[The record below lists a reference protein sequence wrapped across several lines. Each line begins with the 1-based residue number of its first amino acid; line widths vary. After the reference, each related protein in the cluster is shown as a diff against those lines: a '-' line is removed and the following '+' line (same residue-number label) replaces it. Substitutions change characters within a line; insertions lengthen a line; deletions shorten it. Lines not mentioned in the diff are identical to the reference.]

1 MVGRPRLPWS
11 RKRDE
16 QSGAKDGASAAP
28 AAAAAPA
35 ASTARIAPPLAREPD
50 AAPHHWLTI
59 IVARHGPV
67 GPVPLP
73 GARVVVRAYPRGA
86 AAPRA
91 PIGRGTTGPD
101 GTLALLLPAGR
112 YAVAATHE
120 RDTRAVTVT
129 LEHAGR
135 ALLTLESLARRVAL
149 TIEAAR
155 PDGFAL
161 THAPVEVR
169 AAAGGAVV
177 ERGATDD
184 TGVVTLGVPAGAY
197 EVRVGGASVRTY
209 VEADTLLRMT
219 AEPAAADA
227 AEADVQPITPYQ
239 QKVRAATQYAAPYA
253 VANVRDEGWN

>member
-11 RKRDE
+11 RKQDE
-16 QSGAKDGASAAP
+16 PSGAEDG
-28 AAAAAPA
+28 APA
-35 ASTARIAPPLAREPD
+35 ASAPAATARIAPPLAREPD

-86 AAPRA
+86 AAPGA

-112 YAVAATHE
+112 YAVAASHE
-120 RDTRAVTVT
+120 RDARAVTVT

-161 THAPVEVR
+161 TNAPVEVR
-169 AAAGGAVV
+169 AAAGGAIV

-184 TGVVTLGVPAGAY
+184 TGVATLGVPPGAY
-197 EVRVGGASVRTY
+197 EVRVGGATVRTY

-219 AEPAAADA
+219 ADA
-227 AEADVQPITPYQ
+227 APADGAIASELPPITPYQ